1 MTYLLIPG
9 FLHSWSILPLHK
21 KCYSRSFLRTLR
33 SPRVRQRGEGT
44 LQTEAAGASTAP
56 GPGRRRGGSCPV
68 PAELQLPALPAR
80 FPWARGAGPAPRR
93 AMPKPSDT
101 LWDLAIAE
109 VEKRE
114 NPDDDVKQ
122 GEVWE
127 KSILFMGNKNGGR
140 DSKANISLGIYLWKK
155 DKETQY
161 SGGTS
166 LLELIRIP
174 ITSHNIRSFAVVL
187 VLDLSKP
194 NELWTTMENLLQ
206 VTRNHVNK
214 ILAKLEKT
222 NPEVAAEP
230 KQKMRNNLQ
239 RDHPDYELIDPFP
252 IPLVIIGSKY
262 DIFHE
267 FDSEMRK
274 IISKTLRFVSHYYGA
289 SLVFTSKS
297 EALLLKARVLINHL
311 AFGYDKSKSVSV
323 DPSKP
328 LFIPAG
334 LDSLSQIGPPPA
346 SDSDIGKMRANT
358 PLELWKKVFEKT
370 FPPKSSCDL
379 QDTKDP
385 AQDIQYAEY
394 EVDVM
399 RAQKNQV
406 CGNSPT
412 AVHSQELE
420 QYKRN
425 ASKSWKEM
433 DFDSD

>member
-1 MTYLLIPG
+1 
-9 FLHSWSILPLHK
+9 
-21 KCYSRSFLRTLR
+21 
-33 SPRVRQRGEGT
+33 
-44 LQTEAAGASTAP
+44 
-56 GPGRRRGGSCPV
+56 
-68 PAELQLPALPAR
+68 
-80 FPWARGAGPAPRR
+80 
-93 AMPKPSDT
+93 DT

-114 NPDDDVKQ
+114 NPDDDGKHV
-122 GEVWE
+122 EVWE
-127 KSILFMGNKNGGR
+127 KSILFMGSKNGGKTTIILR
-140 DSKANISLGIYLWKK
+140 CLEREEIPKPTLALEYTFGRRARRHNTPKDIAHFWELG
-155 DKETQY
+155 
-161 SGGTS
+161 GGTS

-174 ITSHNIRSFAVVL
+174 ITSNNIRSFAVVL

-194 NELWTTMENLLQ
+194 NELWTTMEKLLQ
-206 VTRNHVNK
+206 VTRIHVHK
-214 ILAKLEKT
+214 ILTKLEQT
-222 NPEVAAEP
+222 NPEVATEI
-230 KQKMRNNLQ
+230 KQRMQNNLQ
-239 RDHPDYELIDPFP
+239 RDHPDYELVDPFP
-252 IPLVIIGSKY
+252 VPLVIIGSKY

-289 SLVFTSKS
+289 SLVVF
-297 EALLLKARVLINHL
+297 RVLINHL

-323 DPSKP
+323 DHSKP

-370 FPPKSSCDL
+370 FPPKSFCDL

-385 AQDIQYAEY
+385 AQDSQYAEY

-399 RAQKNQV
+399 RAQKN
-406 CGNSPT
+406 
-412 AVHSQELE
+412 QELE

-433 DFDSD
+433 DFDPD

>member
-1 MTYLLIPG
+1 
-9 FLHSWSILPLHK
+9 
-21 KCYSRSFLRTLR
+21 
-33 SPRVRQRGEGT
+33 
-44 LQTEAAGASTAP
+44 
-56 GPGRRRGGSCPV
+56 
-68 PAELQLPALPAR
+68 
-80 FPWARGAGPAPRR
+80 
-93 AMPKPSDT
+93 MPKASDT

-114 NPDDDVKQ
+114 NPDDDGKHGKTTIILRCLEREEIPKPTLALEYTFGRKARRHNTPKDVAHF
-122 GEVWE
+122 WE
-127 KSILFMGNKNGGR
+127 
-140 DSKANISLGIYLWKK
+140 LG
-155 DKETQY
+155 
-161 SGGTS
+161 GGTS

-174 ITSHNIRSFAVVL
+174 ITSNNIRSFAVVL

-194 NELWTTMENLLQ
+194 SELWTTMEKLLQ

-214 ILAKLEKT
+214 ILTKLEKT
-222 NPEVAAEP
+222 NPEVATEI
-230 KQKMRNNLQ
+230 KQRMQNNLQ
-239 RDHPDYELIDPFP
+239 RDHPDYELVDPFP

-323 DPSKP
+323 DHSKP

-385 AQDIQYAEY
+385 AQDLQYAEY
-394 EVDVM
+394 DVDVM
-399 RAQKNQV
+399 RAQKNQGSQDSRRTFILACLLGLKHV
-406 CGNSPT
+406 ACCWRFVQSMYNKHGKLIIRFSPL
-412 AVHSQELE
+412 S
-420 QYKRN
+420 
-425 ASKSWKEM
+425 ASFLA
-433 DFDSD
+433 FDALRSL

>member
-1 MTYLLIPG
+1 
-9 FLHSWSILPLHK
+9 
-21 KCYSRSFLRTLR
+21 
-33 SPRVRQRGEGT
+33 
-44 LQTEAAGASTAP
+44 
-56 GPGRRRGGSCPV
+56 
-68 PAELQLPALPAR
+68 
-80 FPWARGAGPAPRR
+80 
-93 AMPKPSDT
+93 DT

-114 NPDDDVKQ
+114 NADDDGKRV
-122 GEVWE
+122 EVWE
-127 KSILFMGNKNGGR
+127 KSLLFMGNKNGGKTTIILR
-140 DSKANISLGIYLWKK
+140 CLEREEIPKPTLALEYTFGRRARRHNTPKDIAHFWELG
-155 DKETQY
+155 
-161 SGGTS
+161 GGTS

-174 ITSHNIRSFAVVL
+174 ITSNNVRSFAVVL

-194 NELWTTMENLLQ
+194 NELWTTIEKLLQ

-214 ILAKLEKT
+214 ILTKLEKT
-222 NPEVAAEP
+222 NPEVATEI
-230 KQKMRNNLQ
+230 KQRMRNNLQ
-239 RDHPDYELIDPFP
+239 RDHPDYDLVDPFP

-289 SLVFTSKS
+289 SLVVAHIRNLLRSGISQALSEILYADDIIKS
-297 EALLLKARVLINHL
+297 L
-311 AFGYDKSKSVSV
+311 SV
-323 DPSKP
+323 DHGKP

-370 FPPKSSCDL
+370 FPPKSFCDL

-385 AQDIQYAEY
+385 AQDLQYAEY

-399 RAQKNQV
+399 RAQKNQ
-406 CGNSPT
+406 
-412 AVHSQELE
+412 ELE

-425 ASKSWKEM
+425 AAKSWKEM
-433 DFDSD
+433 DFDPD

>member
-1 MTYLLIPG
+1 
-9 FLHSWSILPLHK
+9 
-21 KCYSRSFLRTLR
+21 
-33 SPRVRQRGEGT
+33 
-44 LQTEAAGASTAP
+44 
-56 GPGRRRGGSCPV
+56 
-68 PAELQLPALPAR
+68 
-80 FPWARGAGPAPRR
+80 
-93 AMPKPSDT
+93 MPKGSDT

-114 NPDDDVKQ
+114 SPDDDGKRL
-122 GEVWE
+122 EVWE
-127 KSILFMGNKNGGR
+127 KSILFMGNKNGGKTTIILR
-140 DSKANISLGIYLWKK
+140 CLEREEIPKPTLALEYTFGRRARRHNTPKDTAHFWELG
-155 DKETQY
+155 
-161 SGGTS
+161 GGTS

-174 ITSHNIRSFAVVL
+174 ITSNNIRSFAVVL

-194 NELWTTMENLLQ
+194 NELWTTMEKLLQ

-214 ILAKLEKT
+214 ILTKLEKT
-222 NPEVAAEP
+222 NPEEATEI
-230 KQKMRNNLQ
+230 KQRMRNNLQ
-239 RDHPDYELIDPFP
+239 RDHPDYELVDPFP

-262 DIFHE
+262 DIFH
-267 FDSEMRK
+267 
-274 IISKTLRFVSHYYGA
+274 
-289 SLVFTSKS
+289 FTSKS

-311 AFGYDKSKSVSV
+311 AFGYDKSKSVSM
-323 DPSKP
+323 DHSKP

-346 SDSDIGKMRANT
+346 SDSDIGKMCANT

-385 AQDIQYAEY
+385 AQDLQYAEY

-399 RAQKNQV
+399 RAQKN
-406 CGNSPT
+406 
-412 AVHSQELE
+412 QELE

>member
-1 MTYLLIPG
+1 MY
-9 FLHSWSILPLHK
+9 SKQSLPLYN
-21 KCYSRSFLRTLR
+21 C
-33 SPRVRQRGEGT
+33 
-44 LQTEAAGASTAP
+44 
-56 GPGRRRGGSCPV
+56 
-68 PAELQLPALPAR
+68 
-80 FPWARGAGPAPRR
+80 
-93 AMPKPSDT
+93 DT

-114 NPDDDVKQ
+114 NPDDDDVKP

-127 KSILFMGNKNGGR
+127 KSILFMGNKNGGKTTIILR
-140 DSKANISLGIYLWKK
+140 CLEREESPKPTLALEYTFGRRARRHNTPKDVAHFWELG
-155 DKETQY
+155 
-161 SGGTS
+161 GGTS
-166 LLELIRIP
+166 LVELIRIP

-194 NELWTTMENLLQ
+194 NELWTTMESLLQ
-206 VTRNHVNK
+206 VTRSHVNK
-214 ILAKLEKT
+214 ILTKLEKT
-222 NPEVAAEP
+222 NPEVAAEI
-230 KQKMRNNLQ
+230 KQRMWNNLQ
-239 RDHPDYELIDPFP
+239 RDHPDSALVDPFP

-262 DIFHE
+262 DIFN
-267 FDSEMRK
+267 
-274 IISKTLRFVSHYYGA
+274 
-289 SLVFTSKS
+289 FTSKS
-297 EALLLKARVLINHL
+297 EALLLKARALINHL

-334 LDSLSQIGPPPA
+334 LDSMSQIGPPPA
-346 SDSDIGKMRANT
+346 SDSDLGKMRANT

-385 AQDIQYAEY
+385 AQDSQYAEY
-394 EVDVM
+394 EVDAM
-399 RAQKNQV
+399 RAQKN
-406 CGNSPT
+406 
-412 AVHSQELE
+412 QELE

>member
-1 MTYLLIPG
+1 MTLLLL
-9 FLHSWSILPLHK
+9 F
-21 KCYSRSFLRTLR
+21 
-33 SPRVRQRGEGT
+33 
-44 LQTEAAGASTAP
+44 
-56 GPGRRRGGSCPV
+56 
-68 PAELQLPALPAR
+68 
-80 FPWARGAGPAPRR
+80 FPI
-93 AMPKPSDT
+93 SDT

-114 NPDDDVKQ
+114 SPDDDGKRL
-122 GEVWE
+122 EVWE
-127 KSILFMGNKNGGR
+127 KSILFMGNKNGGKTTIILR
-140 DSKANISLGIYLWKK
+140 CLEREEIPKPTLALEYTFGRRARRHNTPKDIAHFWELG
-155 DKETQY
+155 
-161 SGGTS
+161 GGTS

-174 ITSHNIRSFAVVL
+174 ITSNNIRSFAVVL

-194 NELWTTMENLLQ
+194 NELWTTMEKLLQ

-214 ILAKLEKT
+214 ILTKLEKT
-222 NPEVAAEP
+222 NPEVATEI
-230 KQKMRNNLQ
+230 KQRMRNNLQ
-239 RDHPDYELIDPFP
+239 RDHPDYELVDPFP

-262 DIFHE
+262 DIFH
-267 FDSEMRK
+267 
-274 IISKTLRFVSHYYGA
+274 
-289 SLVFTSKS
+289 FTSKS

-323 DPSKP
+323 DHGKP

-346 SDSDIGKMRANT
+346 SESDIGKMCANT

-385 AQDIQYAEY
+385 AQDLQYAEY

-399 RAQKNQV
+399 RAQKN
-406 CGNSPT
+406 
-412 AVHSQELE
+412 QELE

>member
-1 MTYLLIPG
+1 
-9 FLHSWSILPLHK
+9 
-21 KCYSRSFLRTLR
+21 
-33 SPRVRQRGEGT
+33 
-44 LQTEAAGASTAP
+44 
-56 GPGRRRGGSCPV
+56 
-68 PAELQLPALPAR
+68 
-80 FPWARGAGPAPRR
+80 
-93 AMPKPSDT
+93 MPKASDT

-109 VEKRE
+109 VEKTE
-114 NPDDDVKQ
+114 NPDDNAKRV
-122 GEVWE
+122 EVWE
-127 KSILFMGNKNGGR
+127 KSLLFMGSKNGGKTTVILR
-140 DSKANISLGIYLWKK
+140 CLEREEIPKPTLALEYTFGRRARRHNSPKDVAHFWELG
-155 DKETQY
+155 
-161 SGGTS
+161 GGTS

-174 ITSHNIRSFAVVL
+174 ITSNNIRSFAVVL

-194 NELWTTMENLLQ
+194 NELWTTMEKLLQ

-214 ILAKLEKT
+214 ILSKLEKT
-222 NPEVAAEP
+222 NPEVATEI
-230 KQKMRNNLQ
+230 KQRMRNNLQ
-239 RDHPDYELIDPFP
+239 RDHPDYELVDPFP

-323 DPSKP
+323 DHNKP
-328 LFIPAG
+328 LFIPSG

-346 SDSDIGKMRANT
+346 CDSDIGKMRANT

-370 FPPKSSCDL
+370 FPPKSSSDL

-385 AQDIQYAEY
+385 AQDVQYAEY

-406 CGNSPT
+406 PGPFSYGHVT
-412 AVHSQELE
+412 AASSIEANGKANLE
-420 QYKRN
+420 PKEWESLPVRN
-425 ASKSWKEM
+425 LNNTKEM
-433 DFDSD
+433 PLNPGKKWILTLMNCYRRLQFNIHKINNFNIMLAI

>member
-1 MTYLLIPG
+1 MYSKQSLL
-9 FLHSWSILPLHK
+9 LHG
-21 KCYSRSFLRTLR
+21 C
-33 SPRVRQRGEGT
+33 
-44 LQTEAAGASTAP
+44 
-56 GPGRRRGGSCPV
+56 
-68 PAELQLPALPAR
+68 
-80 FPWARGAGPAPRR
+80 
-93 AMPKPSDT
+93 DT

-114 NPDDDVKQ
+114 NPDNDDDVKP

-127 KSILFMGNKNGGR
+127 KSILFMGNKNGGKTTIILR
-140 DSKANISLGIYLWKK
+140 CLEREESPKPTLALEYTFGRRARRHNAPKDVAHFWELG
-155 DKETQY
+155 
-161 SGGTS
+161 GGTS
-166 LLELIRIP
+166 LVELIRIP

-194 NELWTTMENLLQ
+194 NELWTTMESLLQ
-206 VTRNHVNK
+206 VTRSHVNK
-214 ILAKLEKT
+214 ILTKLEKT
-222 NPEVAAEP
+222 KPEVAAEI
-230 KQKMRNNLQ
+230 KQRMWNDLQ
-239 RDHPDYELIDPFP
+239 RDHPDYALVDPFP

-262 DIFHE
+262 DIFH
-267 FDSEMRK
+267 
-274 IISKTLRFVSHYYGA
+274 
-289 SLVFTSKS
+289 FTSRS
-297 EALLLKARVLINHL
+297 EALLLKARALINHL

-334 LDSLSQIGPPPA
+334 LDSMSQIGPPPA
-346 SDSDIGKMRANT
+346 SDSDLGKMRANT

-370 FPPKSSCDL
+370 FPPKSFCDL

-385 AQDIQYAEY
+385 AQDNQYTEY

-399 RAQKNQV
+399 RAQKN
-406 CGNSPT
+406 
-412 AVHSQELE
+412 QELE

>member
-1 MTYLLIPG
+1 
-9 FLHSWSILPLHK
+9 
-21 KCYSRSFLRTLR
+21 
-33 SPRVRQRGEGT
+33 
-44 LQTEAAGASTAP
+44 
-56 GPGRRRGGSCPV
+56 
-68 PAELQLPALPAR
+68 
-80 FPWARGAGPAPRR
+80 
-93 AMPKPSDT
+93 MPKASDT

-114 NPDDDVKQ
+114 NPDDDDAKP

-127 KSILFMGNKNGGR
+127 KSILFMGNKNGGKTTIILR
-140 DSKANISLGIYLWKK
+140 CLEREESPKPTLALEYTFGRRARRHNSPKDVAHFWELG
-155 DKETQY
+155 
-161 SGGTS
+161 GGTS
-166 LLELIRIP
+166 LVELIRIP

-194 NELWTTMENLLQ
+194 NELWTTMESLLQ
-206 VTRNHVNK
+206 VTRSHVNK
-214 ILAKLEKT
+214 ILTKLEKT
-222 NPEVAAEP
+222 NAEVAAEI
-230 KQKMRNNLQ
+230 KQRMWNNLQ
-239 RDHPDYELIDPFP
+239 RDHPDSALVDPFP

-274 IISKTLRFVSHYYGA
+274 IISKTLRFVSHYNGA

-297 EALLLKARVLINHL
+297 EALLLKARALINHL

-334 LDSLSQIGPPPA
+334 LDSMSQIGPPPA
-346 SDSDIGKMRANT
+346 SDSDLGKMRANT

-370 FPPKSSCDL
+370 FPPKSFCDL

-385 AQDIQYAEY
+385 SQDSQYAEY

-399 RAQKNQV
+399 RAQKN
-406 CGNSPT
+406 
-412 AVHSQELE
+412 QELE